1 MGGLIVDEITK
12 AFRDAGLL
20 TEDEAEALDQ
30 GTRSEA
36 KPPADRTGDEPADD
50 GITKAFRDAGLL

>member
-1 MGGLIVDEITK
+1 MDEITK